1 MSYKTTDRG
10 GETMRETEK
19 RREPGATYERDKED
33 LARFRAALAKL
44 NACQKREVIQR
55 MLETPD
61 TP

>member
-1 MSYKTTDRG
+1 
-10 GETMRETEK
+10 MRETEK

>member
-1 MSYKTTDRG
+1 MEAASK
-10 GETMRETEK
+10 K
-19 RREPGATYERDKED
+19 RQPDGVTYERDIED

-55 MLETPD
+55 MLGKPD